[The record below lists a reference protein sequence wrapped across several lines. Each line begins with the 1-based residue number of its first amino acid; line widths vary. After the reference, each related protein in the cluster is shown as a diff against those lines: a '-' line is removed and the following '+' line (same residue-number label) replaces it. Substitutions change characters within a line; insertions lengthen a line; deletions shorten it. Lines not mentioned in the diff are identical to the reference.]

1 MFYSHTHLQYIRT
14 TSEDIMTK
22 QEFIALAKELLEEE
36 NLDNRSQDLQL
47 LRREFKYIANRDE
60 ENYLDQEETNKVIAI
75 YNELVKKEPK
85 LLVSPYDEK
94 KAIIEKARKLL
105 DKKEIIAANREL
117 DRLSDEFRK
126 AGRANTK
133 EQDDELWNEFRQVK
147 DEFYAKKRAFFE
159 ELDKANAEKK
169 AKKENIIERAKEL
182 VNNVENIR
190 EANAQMDAL
199 RKEWKEVGYS
209 GKGDEYLWKDFTKVM
224 DEFQEKKKERHG
236 EMLKLFE
243 ERAAKKEELIK
254 KARILLANSEFT
266 DEEIE
271 KVKALR
277 GEYKAIGFAGKD
289 KDDDLYQRFNEV
301 IQKYFEEMKF
311 YKD

>member
-1 MFYSHTHLQYIRT
+1 
-14 TSEDIMTK
+14 MTK
-22 QEFIALAKELLEEE
+22 QEFIALVKELLAEE
-36 NLDNRSQDLQL
+36 NLDDRNQDLQL
-47 LRREFKYIANRDE
+47 VRREYKYIVNRDE
-60 ENYLDQEETNKVIAI
+60 ETFFDQDETNKAVALF
-75 YNELVKKEPK
+75 NELAKKEPK
-85 LLVSPYDEK
+85 LLVSPLEEK
-94 KAIIEKARKLL
+94 KAIIEQARKLL
-105 DKKEIIAANREL
+105 DKKEILAANREL
-117 DRLSDEFRK
+117 DKLNNDFRK
-126 AGRANTK
+126 VGRAGNK
-133 EQDDELWNEFRQVK
+133 EQDDELWNEFRQIK

-159 ELDKANAEKK
+159 ELDKANEEKR
-169 AKKENIIERAKEL
+169 AKKENIIERAKEI
-182 VNNVENIR
+182 VNNIKDIR
-190 EANAQMDAL
+190 ESNAQMDAL

-209 GKGDEYLWKDFTKVM
+209 GKGDEYLWKDFAKVM

-311 YKD
+311 YKN

>member
-1 MFYSHTHLQYIRT
+1 
-14 TSEDIMTK
+14 MTK
-22 QEFIALAKELLEEE
+22 QEFIALVKELLAEE
-36 NLDNRSQDLQL
+36 NLDDRNQDLQL
-47 LRREFKYIANRDE
+47 VRREYKYIVNRDE
-60 ENYLDQEETNKVIAI
+60 ETFFDQDETNKAVALF
-75 YNELVKKEPK
+75 NELAKKEPK
-85 LLVSPYDEK
+85 LLVSPLEEK
-94 KAIIEKARKLL
+94 KAIIEQARKLL
-105 DKKEIIAANREL
+105 DKKEILAANREL
-117 DRLSDEFRK
+117 DKLNNDFRK
-126 AGRANTK
+126 VGRAGNK
-133 EQDDELWNEFRQVK
+133 EQDDELWNEFRQIK

-159 ELDKANAEKK
+159 ELDKANEEKR
-169 AKKENIIERAKEL
+169 AKKENIIERAKEI
-182 VNNVENIR
+182 VNNIKDIR
-190 EANAQMDAL
+190 ESNAQMDAL

-209 GKGDEYLWKDFTKVM
+209 GKGDEYLWKDFAKVM

-277 GEYKAIGFAGKD
+277 GEYKAVGFAGKD

>member
-1 MFYSHTHLQYIRT
+1 
-14 TSEDIMTK
+14 MTK

-126 AGRANTK
+126 AGRAGSK

-147 DEFYAKKRAFFE
+147 DEFYAKKRAYFE
-159 ELDKANAEKK
+159 ELDRANAEKR
-169 AKKENIIERAKEL
+169 AKKENIIERAKEI

-209 GKGDEYLWKDFTKVM
+209 GKGDEYLWKEFTKVM

-254 KARILLANSEFT
+254 RARILLANSEFT
-266 DEEIE
+266 DEEVE

>member
-1 MFYSHTHLQYIRT
+1 
-14 TSEDIMTK
+14 MTK
-22 QEFIALAKELLEEE
+22 QEFIALVKELLAEE
-36 NLDNRSQDLQL
+36 NLDDRNQDLQL
-47 LRREFKYIANRDE
+47 VRREYKYIVNRDE
-60 ENYLDQEETNKVIAI
+60 ETFFDQDETNKAVALF
-75 YNELVKKEPK
+75 NELAKKEPK
-85 LLVSPYDEK
+85 LLVSPLEEK
-94 KAIIEKARKLL
+94 KAIIEQARKLL
-105 DKKEIIAANREL
+105 DKKEILAANREL
-117 DRLSDEFRK
+117 DKLNNDFRK
-126 AGRANTK
+126 VGRAGNK
-133 EQDDELWNEFRQVK
+133 EQDDELWNEFRQIK

-159 ELDKANAEKK
+159 ELDKANAEKRE
-169 AKKENIIERAKEL
+169 KKENIIERAKEI

-289 KDDDLYQRFNEV
+289 KDDDLYQRFNGV

-311 YKD
+311 YKN

>member
-1 MFYSHTHLQYIRT
+1 
-14 TSEDIMTK
+14 MTK
-22 QEFIALAKELLEEE
+22 QEFIALVKELLEEE
-36 NLDNRSQDLQL
+36 NLDNRSADLQL
-47 LRREFKYIANRDE
+47 VRREIKYIANRDE
-60 ENYLDQEETNKVIAI
+60 ETFFDQDETNKAVALF
-75 YNELVKKEPK
+75 NELAKKEPK
-85 LLVSPYDEK
+85 LLVSPLEEK
-94 KAIIEKARKLL
+94 KAIIEQARKLL
-105 DKKEIIAANREL
+105 NKKEILAANREL
-117 DRLSDEFRK
+117 DKLNNDFRK
-126 AGRANTK
+126 VGRAGNK
-133 EQDDELWNEFRQVK
+133 EQDDELWNEFRQIK

-159 ELDKANAEKK
+159 ELDKANEEKR
-169 AKKENIIERAKEL
+169 AKKENIIERAKEI
-182 VNNVENIR
+182 VDNIKDIR
-190 EANAQMDAL
+190 ESNAQMDAL